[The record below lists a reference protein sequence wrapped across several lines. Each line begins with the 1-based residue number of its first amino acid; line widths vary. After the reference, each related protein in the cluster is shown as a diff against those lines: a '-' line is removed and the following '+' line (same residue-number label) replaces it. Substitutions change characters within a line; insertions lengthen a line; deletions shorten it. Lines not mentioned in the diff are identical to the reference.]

1 MYRFTDVT
9 EKGSTMLPSE
19 ALRINGKYIEELVKG
34 YKTLNVKGRE
44 ILLADIDEY
53 STGGA
58 DGTSMRRRKYP
69 ARVITVTFQL
79 IAETNEQYR
88 RAFEKLNAVL
98 NVEDAQLIFDDE
110 KDRYYIGTP
119 SSCEDVEPG
128 RNAVVGKFSIKCF
141 DPFKYALTE
150 KVLTANKDKV
160 FEFNYDGTY
169 PAHPH
174 FEVSLPESSCGYMAF
189 VNQDGKIIQLGNPS
203 EIDGIALPPSERLI
217 DISRYTNPFKAS
229 EWKINEKNLPSLH
242 GMVAIDG
249 TLDTVADKVQ
259 AKTYGNG
266 TKFHGPSITRM
277 VKADKSGHVGAMNFR
292 CTFSHKFCL
301 SKDIINQQGA
311 FNVLFCHNTGTERH
325 LVTAF
330 SIETYEAPRIALTR
344 MFEGDVGIST
354 YGPDVPID
362 WDNLKTGASENAS
375 NTCTVTKVGEV
386 VTFNIYGTKKSITI
400 RDRDNRE
407 VNEISIVFAAY
418 GNKPVLGL
426 NMLYDLTFTKDHT
439 TTFIDIPNKFSQ
451 GDNIKVN
458 GDEGRIIVN
467 NLETP
472 EYGAIGNDWEGFKL
486 TQGANRIN
494 VAMSDWTKNAQIK
507 LKYRER
513 YI

>member
-44 ILLADIDEY
+44 LLLADIDEY

-119 SSCEDVEPG
+119 SSYEDIDPG

-150 KVLTANKDKV
+150 KVITANKDNV
-160 FEFNYDGTY
+160 FEFNYAGTY

-174 FEVSLPESSCGYMAF
+174 FEVSLPTTSCGYMAF
-189 VNQDGKIIQLGNPS
+189 INQDGKIIQLGDPEEVDGF
-203 EIDGIALPPSERLI
+203 EIPPSELLEQVPTFN
-217 DISRYTNPFKAS
+217 SS
-229 EWKINEKNLPSLH
+229 EWTINANGLPNLRGNITLNGSLEPMNDRIAVASYGSGPALH
-242 GMVAIDG
+242 GVSVTKKIKADSLRRDGAANFRCSWTHRFYATSNNQLGEFQVLLCNNTGGKRTLVAGFSLTKLDNTIMARQTIYGGDVNGSIPLRSFPVTFNNVNTGVSTDTINTINTCTITKIGDRFIFNLYGTKHSLIVSGG
-249 TLDTVADKVQ
+249 TLDVNEVSFVFA
-259 AKTYGNG
+259 TYGTAPALALSRIYNF
-266 TKFHGPSITRM
+266 KFI
-277 VKADKSGHVGAMNFR
+277 
-292 CTFSHKFCL
+292 
-301 SKDIINQQGA
+301 
-311 FNVLFCHNTGTERH
+311 
-325 LVTAF
+325 
-330 SIETYEAPRIALTR
+330 
-344 MFEGDVGIST
+344 
-354 YGPDVPID
+354 
-362 WDNLKTGASENAS
+362 
-375 NTCTVTKVGEV
+375 
-386 VTFNIYGTKKSITI
+386 
-400 RDRDNRE
+400 
-407 VNEISIVFAAY
+407 
-418 GNKPVLGL
+418 
-426 NMLYDLTFTKDHT
+426 KDHAD
-439 TTFIDIPNKFSQ
+439 TFVDIPNKFSQ
-451 GDNIKVN
+451 GDEVQVD
-458 GDEGRIIVN
+458 GDYGKIYLN
-467 NLETP
+467 KLATP

-494 VAMSDWTKNAQIK
+494 VSMSDWTKNAQLK